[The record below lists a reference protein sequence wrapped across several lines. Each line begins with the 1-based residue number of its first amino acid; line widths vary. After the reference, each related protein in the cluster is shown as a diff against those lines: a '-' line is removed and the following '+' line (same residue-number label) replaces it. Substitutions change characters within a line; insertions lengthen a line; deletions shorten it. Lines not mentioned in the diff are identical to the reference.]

1 MKNYPCKMLFYCISF
16 LMMIVLFS
24 CKNLAQ
30 ENLSPQKTS
39 NEKILANVL
48 SPNKY
53 YISNRGINDHSDPG
67 IPYSIAWYLAT
78 YGGGTAVTP
87 VTYFLT
93 SDTVYNCLGRIT
105 LPAYGRIS
113 ESGAQG
119 VIQCDPANWIAAG
132 ADNEFF
138 KMNTGSI
145 LVHIEL
151 RLNWK
156 PQRGV
161 YIKDANDVQLINVT
175 IHQSKK
181 IEQSR
186 LISSSN
192 SNNLTVKDCLL
203 RRAGCDGG
211 ESNFS
216 RRGYLIILEG
226 GNNIMIKKNNMA
238 ISPSSGIGIHSSTN
252 VTIDSNYINDTG
264 RAMIA
269 GYTSD
274 GITCYHNEGSTG
286 PIDRNIWITNNTV
299 RDSQNHGIHV
309 SGKGFHIRN
318 NRIYNSGKNGGGSN
332 IYLGDYKTTP
342 VQDCS
347 ANCSIQDNIFKNE
360 NEVNSCPVGGGASI
374 RLEHYQPSSV
384 IISGNTGCLTTNYTD
399 PSCI

>member
-1 MKNYPCKMLFYCISF
+1 
-16 LMMIVLFS
+16 MIGLVS
-24 CKNLAQ
+24 CKDLMQ
-30 ENLSPQKTS
+30 ENGSPLKISDKRSLVNILSS
-39 NEKILANVL
+39 NTH
-48 SPNKY
+48 
-53 YISNRGINDHSDPG
+53 YISNRGISNHSNPD

-78 YGGGTAVTP
+78 YGGGTAAAP

-119 VIQCDPANWIAAG
+119 VVQADPANWTAAG

-161 YIKDANDVQLINVT
+161 YIKDANDVQLIDVT

-186 LISSSN
+186 LISSVN
-192 SNNLTVKDCLL
+192 SNNLTVRDCLL
-203 RRAGCDGG
+203 RRAGCDGN

-226 GNNIMIKKNNMA
+226 GSNIMIKKNNMA

-264 RAMIA
+264 RALIA

-274 GITCYHNEGSTG
+274 GITSYHNEASTG
-286 PIDRNIWITNNTV
+286 PINRNIWITNNTV

-309 SGKGFHIRN
+309 SGKGFHIEN

-332 IYLGDYKTTP
+332 IYLGDYKKDP

-347 ANCSIQDNIFKNE
+347 ADCTIKNNIFKN
-360 NEVNSCPVGGGASI
+360 VNGVDSCPMGGGASI

-384 IISGNTGCLTTNYTD
+384 VISGNTGCLTTNYTD